1 LIDALMLRGH
11 CTSGRSRS
19 HGKGISCMR
28 SLPCLVLMIGS
39 FVAASGSGA
48 GGDDLILN
56 RDSQAAYVSPNLAP
70 ERSQPI
76 PIPPSAWT
84 GLTLL
89 GGIVATTLIRRR
101 RRNQP

>member
-1 LIDALMLRGH
+1 MLRGH
-11 CTSGRSRS
+11 RDSGRSRS

-39 FVAASGSGA
+39 FVAALGNGVH
-48 GGDDLILN
+48 GDEFVLKTDN
-56 RDSQAAYVSPNLAP
+56 QAAYVSVNMAP
-70 ERSQPI
+70 ERSRPI
-76 PIPPSAWT
+76 PIPPSAWM